1 MNCTNPACDNPKLGV
16 ESTIDT
22 GDAVLRIRRCQF
34 CGWRVTTKE
43 DYAEEQSIPA
53 KVRRPREQDE

>member
-1 MNCTNPACDNPKLGV
+1 MNCTNPACDNPKIRV

-22 GDAVLRIRRCQF
+22 GDTVLRIRRCQD

-43 DYAEEQSIPA
+43 DYAEQQSIPA
-53 KVRRPREQDE
+53 TIRRPREQYP